1 MPLTRQEYDD
11 VFLNL
16 RDKVIVIP
24 PECIIIRLKD
34 VLNIIEFF
42 TEEDDERQKDNSVLP
57 VKREGQEGTGESA
70 G

>member
-24 PECIIIRLKD
+24 PECVIIRLKD

-42 TEEDDERQKDNSVLP
+42 TEEKDEEQKNNNIALI
-57 VKREGQEGTGESA
+57 
-70 G
+70 